1 MAPDPSD
8 QIRGHSAAAIARL
21 EPYSRGT
28 GVLVEDAVMAAI
40 AVASYEINLA
50 LGALRRLSPPPQHR
64 GASRQFCR
72 RARWSGESGR
82 C

>member
-1 MAPDPSD
+1 
-8 QIRGHSAAAIARL
+8 
-21 EPYSRGT
+21 
-28 GVLVEDAVMAAI
+28 MAAI